1 MDLTFLIPVKLET
14 QDRVRNLTTVITY
27 LASNYDAKI
36 IVKECDTEPRF
47 ESLVGTELKD
57 CINYSFEKQ
66 TQSFFHK
73 TKLLNDMIEM
83 ATTEVVAN
91 YDTDVVLP
99 ISSVNKA
106 YEMIKSGQSDAVYPY
121 GCGVYQ
127 KAVTY
132 PQEVFEEFLGSMDLS
147 LIHI

>member
-47 ESLVGTELKD
+47 ETLVGTQLTD
-57 CINYSFEKQ
+57 RIDYSFEKQ

-73 TKLLNDMIEM
+73 
-83 ATTEVVAN
+83 
-91 YDTDVVLP
+91 
-99 ISSVNKA
+99 
-106 YEMIKSGQSDAVYPY
+106 
-121 GCGVYQ
+121 
-127 KAVTY
+127 
-132 PQEVFEEFLGSMDLS
+132 FLDSKFDLS
-147 LIHI
+147 LLQNSSSRKPATVGFSQVFNSYSYIEF

>member
-1 MDLTFLIPVKLET
+1 MDLTFLIPVKLES

-47 ESLVGTELKD
+47 ETLVGTQFTD
-57 CINYSFEKQ
+57 RIDYSFEKQ
-66 TQSFFHK
+66 TQPFFHK

-99 ISSVNKA
+99 ISSVNL
-106 YEMIKSGQSDAVYPY
+106 S
-121 GCGVYQ
+121 
-127 KAVTY
+127 
-132 PQEVFEEFLGSMDLS
+132 LS
-147 LIHI
+147 LIADVWASLKSN

>member
-1 MDLTFLIPVKLET
+1 MDLTFLIPVKLES
-14 QDRVRNLTTVITY
+14 QDRVRNLRTVITY
-27 LASNYDAKI
+27 LVSNYDAKI

-47 ESLVGTELKD
+47 ESLVGTQNFKD
-57 CINYSFEKQ
+57 RINYSFEKQ

-99 ISSVNKA
+99 IHL
-106 YEMIKSGQSDAVYPY
+106 YIKH
-121 GCGVYQ
+121 
-127 KAVTY
+127 
-132 PQEVFEEFLGSMDLS
+132 MR
-147 LIHI
+147 